1 MCRSFSL
8 IRKIIVAGTWKE
20 EGGVVRRQTWTL
32 DVDPPE
38 SLGCLLFPP
47 LASPLA
53 PRPGV
58 LHRIL
63 KPMTKS
69 ILVCIPIFLGD
80 FGKNSLLGINNI
92 RWGLFC
98 QVVNRS
104 LWMVCF
110 QLMVMLSM
118 CSYDPFL
125 DVETEAQLNLL
136 IFTQLAEDVSRWC
149 SNPPVRPQCLLS
161 SPPSHPQ
168 LFVCVLHGLD
178 IYISVHHR

>member
-1 MCRSFSL
+1 MQKLQLNKEDHCGWNLERRGGCCEETDLDSRRGSSRKPWMLAFPSPHFTFST
-8 IRKIIVAGTWKE
+8 KA
-20 EGGVVRRQTWTL
+20 
-32 DVDPPE
+32 
-38 SLGCLLFPP
+38 
-47 LASPLA
+47 
-53 PRPGV
+53 GV

-63 KPMTKS
+63 KPMAKS

-168 LFVCVLHGLD
+168 LFVCILHGLD
-178 IYISVHHR
+178 IYISVHHC